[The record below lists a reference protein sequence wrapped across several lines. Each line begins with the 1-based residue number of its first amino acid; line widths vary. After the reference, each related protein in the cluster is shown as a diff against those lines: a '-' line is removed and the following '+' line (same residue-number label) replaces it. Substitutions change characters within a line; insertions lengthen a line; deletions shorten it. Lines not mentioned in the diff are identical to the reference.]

1 MDTRR
6 LPFLLL
12 VLLPALAQAD
22 THNIECFVGASP
34 KNRDSGALRA
44 SCAGR
49 VPDTKNLAQV
59 ATGVPAAKDDTKDDT
74 KKDDTKKYKGS
85 MFVVLETAEYFGEK
99 DAGKGLDGWLLGL
112 RYRFRGQGRFE
123 PFVHVLGGYQRP
135 SRRNSTDAEPDWAAA
150 YAAGGGIDVELN
162 SMQVIGV
169 VPALRLQLDVADSG
183 ATSGFDPH
191 GRATLGLSL
200 RFEGKHP

>member
-6 LPFLLL
+6 LPLLL
-12 VLLPALAQAD
+12 LLVVLLPALVHAD
-22 THNIECFVGASP
+22 THNMECFLGASP
-34 KNRDSGALRA
+34 KNQDAGALRA

-49 VPDTKNLAQV
+49 VPGTKNLAQV
-59 ATGVPAAKDDTKDDT
+59 PTAVPAAKDDT

-85 MFVVLETAEYFGEK
+85 MFVVLESAEYFGEK

-135 SRRNSTDAEPDWAAA
+135 SRQNSTDADTNWAAA
-150 YAAGGGIDVELN
+150 YAAGGGVDREFN
-162 SMQVIGV
+162 SVQVIGW
-169 VPALRLQLDVADSG
+169 VPAGRLQIDVSDSG
-183 ATSGFDPH
+183 ATSGFDPYFRVTF
-191 GRATLGLSL
+191 GVSL
-200 RFEGKHP
+200 RYENHK